1 MSQTYIRIAERG
13 VIADEMIFHK
23 KISKSVKCF
32 QMNRSFG
39 CITLLR
45 CEENRCTFLTL
56 TKGYTPETSVYFFEG
71 ICYFLVFFVMKL
83 SLLHL
88 SKFKCHHSIHHSL
101 KRSAWGLALVINI
114 SLFLVGEQRRRE
126 NRNKTATNPG
136 PVSRKSRGN
145 FPGCLPTSSPGWVAC
160 VADALN
166 LRARAPATT
175 QATFR
180 ALKAVFWLPCLHS
193 R

>member
-1 MSQTYIRIAERG
+1 MHASIKWINRSARTQPTMRICRVCVSQLQTHIRIAKWS
-13 VIADEMIFHK
+13 VIADEIIFHK

-88 SKFKCHHSIHHSL
+88 SKFKCHHSLREVRSCFGHKYLSL
-101 KRSAWGLALVINI
+101 SSGRAKAAWK
-114 SLFLVGEQRRRE
+114 QKQ
-126 NRNKTATNPG
+126 NRNKP
-136 PVSRKSRGN
+136 
-145 FPGCLPTSSPGWVAC
+145 AC
-160 VADALN
+160 
-166 LRARAPATT
+166 
-175 QATFR
+175 F
-180 ALKAVFWLPCLHS
+180 S
-193 R
+193 

>member
-1 MSQTYIRIAERG
+1 
-13 VIADEMIFHK
+13 
-23 KISKSVKCF
+23 
-32 QMNRSFG
+32 MNRSFG
-39 CITLLR
+39 CITVLR

-101 KRSAWGLALVINI
+101 SEVRSCFGHIYL
-114 SLFLVGEQRRRE
+114 SLSRGEQRRRE
-126 NRNKTATNPG
+126 NRNKTATNLG
-136 PVSRKSRGN
+136 PVSRQSRGN

-180 ALKAVFWLPCLHS
+180 ALKAVF
-193 R
+193 

>member
-1 MSQTYIRIAERG
+1 MRVAQTHIRIAKRG
-13 VIADEMIFHK
+13 VIADEIIFHK

-32 QMNRSFG
+32 QMSRSFG

-101 KRSAWGLALVINI
+101 SEVRSCFGHKYL
-114 SLFLVGEQRRRE
+114 SL
-126 NRNKTATNPG
+126 
-136 PVSRKSRGN
+136 
-145 FPGCLPTSSPGWVAC
+145 SSG
-160 VADALN
+160 
-166 LRARAPATT
+166 RA
-175 QATFR
+175 
-180 ALKAVFWLPCLHS
+180 KAA
-193 R
+193 